1 MEDKVRYLTS
11 GESHGKCLNVII
23 DGIPSNI
30 PLSANKINEDL
41 KKRQSGYGRGARMQ
55 IETDRVEIKSGIR
68 FGKTT
73 GAPICVEIIN
83 KDFENWK
90 NVMSTDEIE
99 MTETIEKEICE
110 KAFTKL
116 RPGHADFTGSV
127 KYKSDDL
134 RNILE
139 RSSARKTA
147 VEVVVGSIAKQILNI
162 FGIDCVST
170 VLQIGKVKTELQST
184 DYEKIK
190 ELSELS
196 EVRCF
201 DEKITEQMKSEIDKA
216 KEEGN
221 TLGGKIEVVYTNLPV
236 GLGSYV
242 QLDRAID
249 GKIAGAVMSIP
260 AIKSVEIGAGVD
272 AAELYGSQMH
282 DEMFA
287 ENGKIYRKTNNSGGI
302 EGGITNGEPL
312 VVKAVMKPI
321 PTMRKPLSTVDIKDY
336 SQTQAHFERSDVC
349 AVPACA
355 IVVEAKI
362 AIVLLN
368 EFLNKYGGDS
378 LEELKVHYEC

>member
-1 MEDKVRYLTS
+1 MEDKIRYLTS

-30 PLSANKINEDL
+30 PISVQKINDDL
-41 KKRQSGYGRGARMQ
+41 KRRQSGYGRGARMN
-55 IETDRVEIKSGIR
+55 IETDRAEIKSGVR

-73 GAPICVEIIN
+73 GAPVCIEIQN

-90 NVMSTDEIE
+90 NVMSTDVVE
-99 MTETIEKEICE
+99 MTEIIEKEICE
-110 KAFTKL
+110 KAFTRL
-116 RPGHADFTGSV
+116 RPGHADYTGAI

-139 RSSARKTA
+139 RASARKTA
-147 VEVVVGSIAKQILNI
+147 VEVAVGSIAKQILNI
-162 FGIDCVST
+162 FGIQSIST
-170 VLQIGKVKTELQST
+170 VIQIGKVKTELKST
-184 DYEKIK
+184 DYEKIR

-201 DEKITEQMKSEIDKA
+201 DENISEMIKKEIDNA
-216 KEEGN
+216 KEDGN
-221 TLGGKIEVVYTNLPV
+221 TLGGKIEVIFTNLPV

-260 AIKSVEIGAGVD
+260 AIKSVEIGAGVNS
-272 AAELYGSQMH
+272 AELYGSEMH
-282 DEMFA
+282 DEIFV
-287 ENGKIYRKTNNSGGI
+287 ENEKIYRKTNNSGGI

-312 VVKAVMKPI
+312 IVKAVMKPI
-321 PTMRKPLSTVDIKDY
+321 PTMRKPLSTVDIKDF

-355 IVVEAKI
+355 VVVEAKI
-362 AIVLLN
+362 AIILLN
-368 EFLNKYGGDS
+368 EFLNKFGGDS
-378 LEELKVHYEC
+378 LEELKAHYEC

>member
-1 MEDKVRYLTS
+1 MEDKLRYLTS
-11 GESHGKCLNVII
+11 GESHGKCLTVII

-30 PLSANKINEDL
+30 PISVNKINEDL
-41 KKRQSGYGRGARMQ
+41 KRRQSGYGRGARMQ
-55 IETDRVEIKSGIR
+55 IETDRAEIKSGMR

-73 GAPICVEIIN
+73 GAPICIEIIN

-90 NVMSTDEIE
+90 NVMSTEEVE

-127 KYKSDDL
+127 KYKSEDL

-147 VEVVVGSIAKQILNI
+147 MEVVTGSIAKQILNI
-162 FGIDCVST
+162 FGIESVAT
-170 VLQIGKVKTELQST
+170 VLQIGGVKTELKT
-184 DYEKIK
+184 NNYEEIK
-190 ELSELS
+190 KTSELS

-201 DEKITEQMKSEIDKA
+201 DEEVSEKMKQEIDKA
-216 KEEGN
+216 KEQGD
-221 TLGGKIEVVYTNLPV
+221 TLGGKIEVIYTNLPI

-242 QLDRAID
+242 QADRAID

-272 AAELYGSQMH
+272 SAGLLGSQMH
-282 DEMFA
+282 DEMFV
-287 ENGKIYRKTNNSGGI
+287 ENEKIYRKTNNSGGI

-312 VVKAVMKPI
+312 IVKAVMKPI
-321 PTMRKPLSTVDIKDY
+321 PTMRKPLSTVDIKDL
-336 SQTQAHFERSDVC
+336 SQAQAHFERSDVC

-355 IVVEAKI
+355 VVVEAKI
-362 AIVLLN
+362 AIILLN
-368 EFLNKYGGDS
+368 EFLNKFGGDS
-378 LEELKVHYEC
+378 LEELKAHYGC

>member
-30 PLSANKINEDL
+30 PISLEKINEDL
-41 KKRQSGYGRGARMQ
+41 KHRQSGYGRGARMQ
-55 IETDRVEIKSGIR
+55 IETDRAEIKSGIR

-73 GAPICVEIIN
+73 GAPICIEIIN

-90 NVMSTDEIE
+90 NVMSTDAVE
-99 MTETIEKEICE
+99 MTEAIEKEICE

-147 VEVVVGSIAKQILNI
+147 ADVAVGSIAKQILNI
-162 FGIDCVST
+162 FGVESVAT
-170 VLQIGKVKTELQST
+170 VLQIGKVKTELNT
-184 DYEKIK
+184 KDYSKIK
-190 ELSELS
+190 ELSNLS
-196 EVRCF
+196 DVRCF
-201 DEKITEQMKSEIDKA
+201 DENVAEQMKQEIDKV
-216 KEEGN
+216 KSEGD
-221 TLGGKIEVVYTNLPV
+221 TLGGKMEVIFTGLPV

-242 QLDRAID
+242 QSDRAID
-249 GKIAGAVMSIP
+249 GKIAAAVMSTP
-260 AIKSVEIGAGVD
+260 AIKSVEIGAGVN
-272 AAELYGSQMH
+272 ASEMLGSEMH

-321 PTMRKPLSTVDIKDY
+321 PTMRKPLSTVDIKNF

-378 LEELKVHYEC
+378 LEELKAHYEC